1 MDKKD
6 VGKERVEGKGAGGGT
21 KGHMVKGQRHQR
33 LHGFIVFITHHFTK
47 SVAVVSPLE

>member
-6 VGKERVEGKGAGGGT
+6 VGIERVEGKGGGT